1 MSYKHNNLMAMRQ
14 SWWDDEVNSSVKV
27 EKQFFQLTLTEQ
39 GIYDDVTV
47 DDVKYFFF
55 SLPSIIIVKGYA
67 LGFTNQQVKNM
78 ISQHIQTNRQM
89 LKDRE
94 NIKIQFTM

>member
-1 MSYKHNNLMAMRQ
+1 MRQ

>member
-78 ISQHIQTNRQM
+78 ISQHIQTNSQM

>member
-1 MSYKHNNLMAMRQ
+1 MRQ

-67 LGFTNQQVKNM
+67 FGFTNQQVKNM

-89 LKDRE
+89 LKDRK

>member
-1 MSYKHNNLMAMRQ
+1 MAMRQ

>member
-1 MSYKHNNLMAMRQ
+1 MRR

-94 NIKIQFTM
+94 NINIQFTM

>member
-1 MSYKHNNLMAMRQ
+1 MRR

>member
-1 MSYKHNNLMAMRQ
+1 MSYKHNNLMAMRR